1 MLPYVLTA
9 DAEQDL
15 LEVARYTLVHWGSDM
30 LKQYRDGLK
39 EAFHAIAT
47 KALPGRSFSSTF
59 PHLLVAKYRYHYIFY
74 IHGAS
79 PKPVIIGIIHERRD
93 IVTRL
98 KERLG

>member
-15 LEVARYTLVHWGSDM
+15 REVARYTLDRWGSDM

-47 KALPGRSFSSTF
+47 KALPGRTFSSTF
-59 PHLLVAKYRYHYIFY
+59 PNLLVAKYRLSNIF
-74 IHGAS
+74 S
-79 PKPVIIGIIHERRD
+79 QVKLCCCSCCQMLCNRCCNC
-93 IVTRL
+93 
-98 KERLG
+98 

>member
-1 MLPYVLTA
+1 MLSYVLTA

-15 LEVARYTLVHWGSDM
+15 REVARYTLDRWGSDM
-30 LKQYRDGLK
+30 LKQYRNGLK

-74 IHGAS
+74 LQGAS
-79 PKPVIIGIIHERRD
+79 PKAVIIGIIHERRD
-93 IVTRL
+93 IVSRL

>member
-1 MLPYVLTA
+1 MLSYVLTA

-15 LEVARYTLVHWGSDM
+15 REVARYTQDRWGSDM

-74 IHGAS
+74 LQGAS
-79 PKPVIIGIIHERRD
+79 PKAVIIGIIHERRD
-93 IVTRL
+93 IVSRL

>member
-1 MLPYVLTA
+1 MLSYVLTA

-15 LEVARYTLVHWGSDM
+15 REVARYTLDRWGSHM

-39 EAFHAIAT
+39 EAFHAIAI

-59 PHLLVAKYRYHYIFY
+59 PHLFVAKYRFHYIFY
-74 IHGAS
+74 LQGAS
-79 PKPVIIGIIHERRD
+79 PKAVIIGIIHERRD
-93 IVTRL
+93 IVSRL